1 MLKFLIEKEFK
12 QLLRNSF
19 LPRLIIGYPCI
30 VMIIMPWATNME
42 IKNISVNVVDNDH
55 SVVSQRLIHK
65 IDASSYFRLN
75 NLSPTYNSALRDIES
90 GDADVILEIPRHFEK
105 KLENGEASHVLL
117 AANAVNGSKGGLA
130 SSYMTATLADY
141 NAQLHAEN
149 PSSGIVQ
156 EAASSVQPSVS
167 VSEKNLYNPHLNY
180 KLFMVPALMVMLV
193 TVICGFLPALNIVSE
208 KEVGTIEQM
217 NVTPVGKFKFIL
229 AKLIPFWV
237 VGFVVL
243 TLSFGFAWLIYGI
256 LPVGSLGIIYLLSA
270 LFVLVMS
277 GFGLVIS
284 NHSATMQQAMFVMFF
299 FIIILLLMSGLFT
312 PVMSMPQWAQIITIL
327 NPLKYFVDIMRMVYL
342 KGSGLTDLSLQIGAL
357 LAFAT
362 LFNFW
367 AVKSYRKSEKK
378 KKKECLFA
386 RHSFC
391 GYHSSFTFAV
401 WGN

>member
-105 KLENGEASHVLL
+105 TLENGEASHVLL
-117 AANAVNGSKGGLA
+117 AANAVNGSEGGLA

-141 NAQLHAEN
+141 NAQLHVEN

-367 AVKSYRKSEKK
+367 AVKSYRKS
-378 KKKECLFA
+378 A
-386 RHSFC
+386 
-391 GYHSSFTFAV
+391 
-401 WGN
+401 

>member
-19 LPRLIIGYPCI
+19 LPRLIIGYPCM
-30 VMIIMPWATNME
+30 VMIIMPWAANME

-117 AANAVNGSKGGLA
+117 AANAVDGSKGGLA

-367 AVKSYRKSEKK
+367 AVKSYRKS
-378 KKKECLFA
+378 A
-386 RHSFC
+386 
-391 GYHSSFTFAV
+391 
-401 WGN
+401 

>member
-117 AANAVNGSKGGLA
+117 AANAVDGSKGGLA

-367 AVKSYRKSEKK
+367 AVKSYRKS
-378 KKKECLFA
+378 A
-386 RHSFC
+386 
-391 GYHSSFTFAV
+391 
-401 WGN
+401 

>member
-19 LPRLIIGYPCI
+19 LPRLIIGYPCM
-30 VMIIMPWATNME
+30 VMIIMPWAANME

-117 AANAVNGSKGGLA
+117 AANAVNGNKGGLA

-367 AVKSYRKSEKK
+367 AVKSYRKS
-378 KKKECLFA
+378 A
-386 RHSFC
+386 
-391 GYHSSFTFAV
+391 
-401 WGN
+401 

>member
-19 LPRLIIGYPCI
+19 LPRLIIGYPCM
-30 VMIIMPWATNME
+30 VMIIMPWAANME

-141 NAQLHAEN
+141 NTQLHAEN

-167 VSEKNLYNPHLNY
+167 VSGKNLYNPHLNY

-193 TVICGFLPALNIVSE
+193 TVICCFLPALNIVSE

-243 TLSFGFAWLIYGI
+243 TLSFGLAWLIYGI

-299 FIIILLLMSGLFT
+299 FMIILLLMSGLFT

-367 AVKSYRKSEKK
+367 AVKSYRKS
-378 KKKECLFA
+378 A
-386 RHSFC
+386 
-391 GYHSSFTFAV
+391 
-401 WGN
+401 

>member
-19 LPRLIIGYPCI
+19 LPRLIIGYPCM
-30 VMIIMPWATNME
+30 VMIIMPWAANME

-55 SVVSQRLIHK
+55 SIVSQRLIHK

-141 NAQLHAEN
+141 NAQLHVEN

-243 TLSFGFAWLIYGI
+243 TLSFGLAWLIYGI

-299 FIIILLLMSGLFT
+299 FMIILLLMSGLFT

-367 AVKSYRKSEKK
+367 AVKSYRKS
-378 KKKECLFA
+378 A
-386 RHSFC
+386 
-391 GYHSSFTFAV
+391 
-401 WGN
+401 

>member
-19 LPRLIIGYPCI
+19 LPRLIIGYPCM

-312 PVMSMPQWAQIITIL
+312 PVMSMPLWAQIITIL

-367 AVKSYRKSEKK
+367 AVKSYRKS
-378 KKKECLFA
+378 A
-386 RHSFC
+386 
-391 GYHSSFTFAV
+391 
-401 WGN
+401 

>member
-19 LPRLIIGYPCI
+19 LPRLIIGYPCM

-167 VSEKNLYNPHLNY
+167 VSEKNLYNSHLND

-299 FIIILLLMSGLFT
+299 FMIILLLMSGLFT

-342 KGSGLTDLSLQIGAL
+342 KGSGLADLSLQIGAL

-367 AVKSYRKSEKK
+367 AVKSYRKS
-378 KKKECLFA
+378 A
-386 RHSFC
+386 
-391 GYHSSFTFAV
+391 
-401 WGN
+401 

>member
-243 TLSFGFAWLIYGI
+243 TLSFGLAWLIYGI

-367 AVKSYRKSEKK
+367 AVKSYRKS
-378 KKKECLFA
+378 A
-386 RHSFC
+386 
-391 GYHSSFTFAV
+391 
-401 WGN
+401 

>member
-1 MLKFLIEKEFK
+1 MLKFLIGKEFK

-30 VMIIMPWATNME
+30 VMIIMPWAANME

-243 TLSFGFAWLIYGI
+243 TLSFGLAWLIYGI

-342 KGSGLTDLSLQIGAL
+342 KGSGLADLSLQIGAL

-362 LFNFW
+362 LFTFW
-367 AVKSYRKSEKK
+367 AVKSYRKS
-378 KKKECLFA
+378 A
-386 RHSFC
+386 
-391 GYHSSFTFAV
+391 
-401 WGN
+401 

>member
-19 LPRLIIGYPCI
+19 LPRLIIGYPCM
-30 VMIIMPWATNME
+30 VMIIMPWAANME

-243 TLSFGFAWLIYGI
+243 TLSFGLAWLIYGI

-367 AVKSYRKSEKK
+367 AVKSYRKS
-378 KKKECLFA
+378 A
-386 RHSFC
+386 
-391 GYHSSFTFAV
+391 
-401 WGN
+401 

>member
-105 KLENGEASHVLL
+105 TLENGEASHVLL
-117 AANAVNGSKGGLA
+117 AANAVNGSEGGLA

-243 TLSFGFAWLIYGI
+243 TLSFGLAWLIYGI

-367 AVKSYRKSEKK
+367 AVKSYRKS
-378 KKKECLFA
+378 A
-386 RHSFC
+386 
-391 GYHSSFTFAV
+391 
-401 WGN
+401 

>member
-19 LPRLIIGYPCI
+19 LPRLIIGYPCM

-105 KLENGEASHVLL
+105 TLENGEASHVLL
-117 AANAVNGSKGGLA
+117 AANAVNGSEGGLA

-367 AVKSYRKSEKK
+367 AVKSYRKS
-378 KKKECLFA
+378 A
-386 RHSFC
+386 
-391 GYHSSFTFAV
+391 
-401 WGN
+401 

>member
-19 LPRLIIGYPCI
+19 LPRLIIGYPCM

-75 NLSPTYNSALRDIES
+75 NLSPTYNSALRDVES

-117 AANAVNGSKGGLA
+117 AANAVNGSEGGLA

-243 TLSFGFAWLIYGI
+243 TLSFGLAWLIYGI

-367 AVKSYRKSEKK
+367 AVKSYRKS
-378 KKKECLFA
+378 A
-386 RHSFC
+386 
-391 GYHSSFTFAV
+391 
-401 WGN
+401 

>member
-19 LPRLIIGYPCI
+19 LPRLIIGYPCM

-367 AVKSYRKSEKK
+367 AVKSYRKS
-378 KKKECLFA
+378 A
-386 RHSFC
+386 
-391 GYHSSFTFAV
+391 
-401 WGN
+401 

>member
-19 LPRLIIGYPCI
+19 LPRLIIGYPCM
-30 VMIIMPWATNME
+30 VMIIMPWAANME

-141 NAQLHAEN
+141 NAQLHVEN

-299 FIIILLLMSGLFT
+299 FMIILLLMSGLFT

-342 KGSGLTDLSLQIGAL
+342 KGSGLTDLTLQIGAL

-367 AVKSYRKSEKK
+367 AVKSYRKS
-378 KKKECLFA
+378 A
-386 RHSFC
+386 
-391 GYHSSFTFAV
+391 
-401 WGN
+401 

>member
-243 TLSFGFAWLIYGI
+243 TLSFGLAWLIYGI

-299 FIIILLLMSGLFT
+299 FIIISLLMSGLFT

-367 AVKSYRKSEKK
+367 AVKSYRKS
-378 KKKECLFA
+378 A
-386 RHSFC
+386 
-391 GYHSSFTFAV
+391 
-401 WGN
+401 

>member
-19 LPRLIIGYPCI
+19 LPRLIIGYPCM
-30 VMIIMPWATNME
+30 VMIIMPWAANME

-167 VSEKNLYNPHLNY
+167 VSGKNLYNPHLNY

-243 TLSFGFAWLIYGI
+243 TLSFGLAWLIYGI

-299 FIIILLLMSGLFT
+299 FMIILLLMSGLFT
-312 PVMSMPQWAQIITIL
+312 PVMSMPRWAQIITIL

-342 KGSGLTDLSLQIGAL
+342 KGSGLTDLTLQIGAL

-367 AVKSYRKSEKK
+367 AVKSYRKS
-378 KKKECLFA
+378 A
-386 RHSFC
+386 
-391 GYHSSFTFAV
+391 
-401 WGN
+401 

>member
-105 KLENGEASHVLL
+105 TLENGEASHVLL
-117 AANAVNGSKGGLA
+117 AANAVNGSEGGLA

-141 NAQLHAEN
+141 NAQLHVEN

-243 TLSFGFAWLIYGI
+243 TLSFGLAWLIYGI

-367 AVKSYRKSEKK
+367 AVKSYRKS
-378 KKKECLFA
+378 A
-386 RHSFC
+386 
-391 GYHSSFTFAV
+391 
-401 WGN
+401 

>member
-19 LPRLIIGYPCI
+19 LPRLIIGYPCM
-30 VMIIMPWATNME
+30 VMIIMPWAANME

-75 NLSPTYNSALRDIES
+75 NLSPTYNSALRDVES

-141 NAQLHAEN
+141 NAQLHVEN

-167 VSEKNLYNPHLNY
+167 VLEKNLYNPHLNY

-367 AVKSYRKSEKK
+367 AVKSYRKS
-378 KKKECLFA
+378 A
-386 RHSFC
+386 
-391 GYHSSFTFAV
+391 
-401 WGN
+401 

>member
-19 LPRLIIGYPCI
+19 LPRLIIGYPCM

-167 VSEKNLYNPHLNY
+167 VSEKNLYNSHLNY

-342 KGSGLTDLSLQIGAL
+342 KGSGLADLSLQIGAL

-362 LFNFW
+362 LFTFW
-367 AVKSYRKSEKK
+367 AVKSYRKS
-378 KKKECLFA
+378 A
-386 RHSFC
+386 
-391 GYHSSFTFAV
+391 
-401 WGN
+401 

>member
-19 LPRLIIGYPCI
+19 LPRLIIGYPCM

-117 AANAVNGSKGGLA
+117 AANAVDGSIGGLA

-141 NAQLHAEN
+141 NAQLHVEN

-367 AVKSYRKSEKK
+367 AVKSYRKS
-378 KKKECLFA
+378 A
-386 RHSFC
+386 
-391 GYHSSFTFAV
+391 
-401 WGN
+401 

>member
-141 NAQLHAEN
+141 NAQLHVEN
-149 PSSGIVQ
+149 PSLGIVQ

-180 KLFMVPALMVMLV
+180 KLFMVPALMVMLF
-193 TVICGFLPALNIVSE
+193 IELCGFLPALNIVSE

-367 AVKSYRKSEKK
+367 AVKSYRKS
-378 KKKECLFA
+378 A
-386 RHSFC
+386 
-391 GYHSSFTFAV
+391 
-401 WGN
+401 

>member
-19 LPRLIIGYPCI
+19 LPRLIIGYPCM
-30 VMIIMPWATNME
+30 VMIIMPWAANME

-141 NAQLHAEN
+141 NAQLHVEN

-299 FIIILLLMSGLFT
+299 FMIILLLMSGLFT
-312 PVMSMPQWAQIITIL
+312 PVMSMPRWAQIITIL

-342 KGSGLTDLSLQIGAL
+342 KGSGLTDLTLQIGAL

-367 AVKSYRKSEKK
+367 AVKSYRKS
-378 KKKECLFA
+378 A
-386 RHSFC
+386 
-391 GYHSSFTFAV
+391 
-401 WGN
+401 

>member
-19 LPRLIIGYPCI
+19 LPRLIIGYPCM
-30 VMIIMPWATNME
+30 VMIIMPWAANME

-117 AANAVNGSKGGLA
+117 AANAVDGSKGGLA

-167 VSEKNLYNPHLNY
+167 VSEKNLYNSHLNY

-367 AVKSYRKSEKK
+367 AVKSYRKS
-378 KKKECLFA
+378 A
-386 RHSFC
+386 
-391 GYHSSFTFAV
+391 
-401 WGN
+401 

>member
-19 LPRLIIGYPCI
+19 LPRLIIGYPCM

-141 NAQLHAEN
+141 NAQLHVEN

-243 TLSFGFAWLIYGI
+243 TLSFGLAWLIYGI

-299 FIIILLLMSGLFT
+299 FMIILLLMSGLFT

-367 AVKSYRKSEKK
+367 AVKSYRKS
-378 KKKECLFA
+378 A
-386 RHSFC
+386 
-391 GYHSSFTFAV
+391 
-401 WGN
+401 

>member
-19 LPRLIIGYPCI
+19 LPRLIIGYPCM

-55 SVVSQRLIHK
+55 SVVSQRLIYK

-167 VSEKNLYNPHLNY
+167 VSEKNLYNPHLND

-229 AKLIPFWV
+229 GKLIPFWV

-243 TLSFGFAWLIYGI
+243 TLSFGLAWLIYGI

-299 FIIILLLMSGLFT
+299 FIIISLLMSGLFT
-312 PVMSMPQWAQIITIL
+312 PVTSMPQWAQIITIL

-342 KGSGLTDLSLQIGAL
+342 KGSGLADLSLQIGAL

-362 LFNFW
+362 LFTFW
-367 AVKSYRKSEKK
+367 AGKSYRKS
-378 KKKECLFA
+378 A
-386 RHSFC
+386 
-391 GYHSSFTFAV
+391 
-401 WGN
+401 

>member
-19 LPRLIIGYPCI
+19 LPRLIIGYPCM

-156 EAASSVQPSVS
+156 EAASPVQPSVS

-367 AVKSYRKSEKK
+367 AVKSYRKS
-378 KKKECLFA
+378 A
-386 RHSFC
+386 
-391 GYHSSFTFAV
+391 
-401 WGN
+401 

>member
-19 LPRLIIGYPCI
+19 LPRLIIGYPCM

-105 KLENGEASHVLL
+105 TLENGEASHVLL
-117 AANAVNGSKGGLA
+117 AANAVNGSEGGLA

-141 NAQLHAEN
+141 NAQLHVEN

-243 TLSFGFAWLIYGI
+243 TLSFGLAWLIYGI

-367 AVKSYRKSEKK
+367 AVKSYRKS
-378 KKKECLFA
+378 A
-386 RHSFC
+386 
-391 GYHSSFTFAV
+391 
-401 WGN
+401 

>member
-19 LPRLIIGYPCI
+19 LPRLIIGYPCM
-30 VMIIMPWATNME
+30 VMIIMPWAANME

-342 KGSGLTDLSLQIGAL
+342 KGSGLTDLTLQIGAL

-367 AVKSYRKSEKK
+367 AVKSYRKS
-378 KKKECLFA
+378 A
-386 RHSFC
+386 
-391 GYHSSFTFAV
+391 
-401 WGN
+401 

>member
-19 LPRLIIGYPCI
+19 LPRLIIGYPCM
-30 VMIIMPWATNME
+30 VMIIMPWAANME

-117 AANAVNGSKGGLA
+117 AANAVDGSKGGLA

-141 NAQLHAEN
+141 NAQLHVEN

-299 FIIILLLMSGLFT
+299 FMIILLLMSGLFT

-367 AVKSYRKSEKK
+367 AVKSYRKS
-378 KKKECLFA
+378 A
-386 RHSFC
+386 
-391 GYHSSFTFAV
+391 
-401 WGN
+401 

>member
-19 LPRLIIGYPCI
+19 LPRLIIGYPCM
-30 VMIIMPWATNME
+30 VMIIMPWAANME

-180 KLFMVPALMVMLV
+180 KRFMVPALMVMLV

-299 FIIILLLMSGLFT
+299 FMIILLLMSGLFT

-367 AVKSYRKSEKK
+367 AVKSYRKS
-378 KKKECLFA
+378 A
-386 RHSFC
+386 
-391 GYHSSFTFAV
+391 
-401 WGN
+401 

>member
-19 LPRLIIGYPCI
+19 LPRLIIGYPCM
-30 VMIIMPWATNME
+30 VMIIMPWAANME

-141 NAQLHAEN
+141 NAQLHVEN

-167 VSEKNLYNPHLNY
+167 VSGKNLYNPHLNY

-243 TLSFGFAWLIYGI
+243 TLSFGLAWLIYGI

-299 FIIILLLMSGLFT
+299 FMIILLLMSGLFT
-312 PVMSMPQWAQIITIL
+312 PVMSMPRWAQIITIL

-342 KGSGLTDLSLQIGAL
+342 KGSGLADLSLQIGAL

-367 AVKSYRKSEKK
+367 AVKSYRKS
-378 KKKECLFA
+378 A
-386 RHSFC
+386 
-391 GYHSSFTFAV
+391 
-401 WGN
+401 

>member
-19 LPRLIIGYPCI
+19 LPRLIIGYPCM
-30 VMIIMPWATNME
+30 VMIIMPWAANME

-299 FIIILLLMSGLFT
+299 FMIILLLMSGLFT

-342 KGSGLTDLSLQIGAL
+342 KGSGLTDLTLQIGAL

-367 AVKSYRKSEKK
+367 AVKSYRKS
-378 KKKECLFA
+378 A
-386 RHSFC
+386 
-391 GYHSSFTFAV
+391 
-401 WGN
+401 